1 MTLGIKLKYRIVQLP
16 GSWKGTST
24 KFLIGLVLRLRVLSK
39 MREAPSITC
48 LRSSYIEPVTS
59 KTNASVEALSSAPE
73 CLFTGVTDEESALVV
88 SAKMRKLTRNVFIL
102 A

>member
-1 MTLGIKLKYRIVQLP
+1 MTFIIKLKYMIGQLP

-39 MREAPSITC
+39 IREAPSITC

-59 KTNASVEALSSAPE
+59 KTKASVEALSSAPE
-73 CLFTGVTDEESALVV
+73 CLFTGETDEESALVV
-88 SAKMRKLTRNVFIL
+88 SARMRKLTINLFIL